1 MFGQTP
7 FLEGMLS
14 KRRHTYGGFQ
24 MSRGNFLHGV
34 MLFCQSKREQLIIVF
49 VVLAVAVGAAIIL
62 GPHIDSNYNNII
74 PSGSE

>member
-1 MFGQTP
+1 
-7 FLEGMLS
+7 
-14 KRRHTYGGFQ
+14 